1 MALKILGIET
11 SCDETAAG
19 VVEDGRTLRSNVM
32 SSQAALHSRYG
43 GVVPELASRQ
53 HVRDLTPVLE
63 RAAAAGGLGLEE
75 VDAVAVTYGPGLAGS
90 LLTGLNA
97 AKAMAYVLGKPLVGV
112 NHLEAHIYAAWLTP
126 SDPAEDP
133 GFPLACLVASGGHT
147 DLLLMEG
154 HGDYRLVG
162 RTRDDAAGEAFDKAA
177 RILGLGFPGGPE
189 IQRVAA
195 GAEGGVALPRA
206 WMRETHDFSFSGLKT
221 ALLHLAQERGLY
233 QEAHPHP
240 NPPPEGEGIAGGDG
254 VGDGASGEGIAGGG
268 GVGDAAAVEVDA
280 VVRELAW
287 AFQESVVDVVSAKL
301 VAMARQYGVKGL
313 VLGGGVTANARLRE
327 EILRRSPLPVIIPP
341 PALCT
346 DNGAMVAACAYYQL
360 QRGEEWPLDLDVAPG
375 LPLG

>member
-1 MALKILGIET
+1 MALTVLGIET

-19 VVEDGRTLRSNVM
+19 VVVDGRGLRSNVL
-32 SSQAALHSRYG
+32 SSQAELHSRYG

-63 RAAAAGGLGLEE
+63 RAVGSCGLGLEE

-97 AKAMAYVLGKPLVGV
+97 AKALAYALGKPLVGV
-112 NHLEAHIYAAWLTP
+112 NHLEAHIYAAWLTGHN
-126 SDPAEDP
+126 PAEDP

-154 HGDYRLVG
+154 HGEYRLVG

-195 GAEGGVALPRA
+195 GAGGGVVLPRA
-206 WMRETHDFSFSGLKT
+206 WLRDTHDFSFSGLKT
-221 ALLHLAQERGLY
+221 ALLHLAQERGVY
-233 QEAHPHP
+233 WGDYPRSDPHPHPHPHPHP
-240 NPPPEGEGIAGGDG
+240 NPPPEGEGISG
-254 VGDGASGEGIAGGG
+254 VAGEGIDP
-268 GVGDAAAVEVDA
+268 VTGDGMAA

-287 AFQESVVDVVSAKL
+287 GFQESVVDVVSGKL
-301 VAMARQYGVKGL
+301 VDMARRYGVRGL

-327 EILRRSPLPVIIPP
+327 EILRRSPLPVIIPAP
-341 PALCT
+341 SLCT
-346 DNGAMVAACAYYQL
+346 DNGAMVAACGYYQL
-360 QRGEEWPLDLDVAPG
+360 QRGDEWGLDLDVAPG